1 MQIKTAL
8 AKGLV
13 FSHATM
19 NVFGE
24 EAVDTPAIAQ
34 EGLWDQVQDALE
46 DVAGSVVVA
55 GHHVVHSVKN
65 RNGLITSHSERS
77 LDTLRTDMY
86 GDTVPWGTIDDVE
99 WNMKRTVDFNN
110 RGDCTLDPDRNG
122 LVNIDIINKLLENTG
137 YKVSKIKAVPIV
149 AATTPPAP
157 ALEAPVVNNAA
168 EAQAAQLAEQQA
180 QFDEIT
186 AAAAAVADQQ
196 LAASNAAL
204 EQSQQQTAELAQS
217 FASLQTM
224 LMQFMQQQSQGTT
237 TQAVFTSVDTNSD
250 GVISADEL
258 GELSAEVGI
267 EATEEQL
274 EQIVSAVDGNDNE
287 GIEIGELVPEQ
298 SDAPVAPTTTPPAP
312 QAAVP
317 QTPVAVGLCVPE
329 SSANDND
336 RYCQDTHTTQE
347 ECESEY
353 FLCKWEA
360 NGDSSNSS
368 SKKTKNLIQGAG
380 KDSTKAPM

>member
-8 AKGLV
+8 LKGLV

-34 EGLWDQVQDALE
+34 EGLWAEVQVAL
-46 DVAGSVVVA
+46 DD
-55 GHHVVHSVKN
+55 VVHSVKN

-77 LDTLRTDMY
+77 LDNLRTDMY
-86 GDTVPWGTIDDVE
+86 GDTIPWGTIDDVE

-137 YKVSKIKAVPIV
+137 YKVAKIKAVPTV
-149 AATTPPAP
+149 AATTPAP
-157 ALEAPVVNNAA
+157 ALEAPVDDAAAAVAAASA
-168 EAQAAQLAEQQA
+168 EARLAEQQA

-196 LAASNAAL
+196 LVSSNAAL
-204 EQSQQQTAELAQS
+204 EQSQQQTEELAQS
-217 FASLQTM
+217 LASLQTM

-237 TQAVFTSVDTNSD
+237 DHDIFKSVDTNRD

-258 GELSAEVGI
+258 AELSAEVGI

-274 EQIVSAVDGNDNE
+274 EQIVSAVDGNVNGD
-287 GIEIGELVPEQ
+287 IDYSELVEQ
-298 SDAPVAPTTTPPAP
+298 VPVAPEAQQPARE
-312 QAAVP
+312 AS
-317 QTPVAVGLCVPE
+317 E
-329 SSANDND
+329 SS
-336 RYCQDTHTTQE
+336 
-347 ECESEY
+347 
-353 FLCKWEA
+353 
-360 NGDSSNSS
+360 SSR
-368 SKKTKNLIQGAG
+368 NLIQEGAR
-380 KDSTKAPM
+380 SRM